1 MGSYER
7 RRVTSWLVLSV
18 LERAPF
24 KRFPLRNK
32 SFLSQNHPSSF
43 SVSVLCCDC
52 FHIVRQNETKPIHLF
67 LNALPTFSIHR
78 DSCGCKN
85 IFFFLSIVFVFQDK
99 FQNSRLLFPFR
110 RYQDT
115 KLPCQISHPLP
126 LLCDKPDFLFV
137 TIYT

>member
-18 LERAPF
+18 LERIPF
-24 KRFPLRNK
+24 KSFPLRNK

-52 FHIVRQNETKPIHLF
+52 SHIVRQNETKTIHLF

-85 IFFFLSIVFVFQDK
+85 IFFPFHCFCF
-99 FQNSRLLFPFR
+99 SR
-110 RYQDT
+110 
-115 KLPCQISHPLP
+115 QISKQSSTVSFFPSTSPLSRYKTSVP
-126 LLCDKPDFLFV
+126 NFASSSTAV
-137 TIYT
+137 W